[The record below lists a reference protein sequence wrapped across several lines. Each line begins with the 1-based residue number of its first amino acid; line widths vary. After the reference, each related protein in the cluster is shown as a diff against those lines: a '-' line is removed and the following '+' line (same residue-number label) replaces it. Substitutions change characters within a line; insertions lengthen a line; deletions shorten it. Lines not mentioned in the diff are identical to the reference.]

1 MAPKAAELV
10 GAGWSRR
17 DAEHLLVV
25 ELALSTVLTIG
36 PEAGAVLAGHAAI
49 ALAWEPVHCGAYAM
63 YTDVEHAAAWRALA
77 GYSEGPMRTV
87 MLELAAYADGASVE
101 TAAEAEMF
109 TAEDLRLTELA
120 RQAES
125 RGDFAEARRLLGT
138 CRRPLDDRWKRDLDL
153 LLARGDSLMPA
164 QWGRWICSAAL
175 RWCQT
180 TERGLDLGV
189 HYAGVALRALGAN
202 DDVVAEHAPLRAGY
216 DQVVHDSLL
225 FDEGGLEQYLQREL
239 APGLADRV
247 PGLASW
253 PSAQLAVLRLVGRVG
268 EDADCEDVLT
278 GERFIVG
285 DERLGAQHPSG
296 RLLTGRL
303 VRVDGDD
310 RWFFAMLPT
319 VVEDEAAA
327 TELAEAAAAG
337 VPPEARIDIE
347 HRWMRQPRAA

>member
-1 MAPKAAELV
+1 MAPKTAELV

-17 DAEHLLVV
+17 DAEHLVVV

-36 PEAGAVLAGHAAI
+36 PEAGAVLAGHAAT
-49 ALAWEPVHCGAYAM
+49 ALAWEPVQCGAYAL
-63 YTDVEHAAAWRALA
+63 YTDAEHAAAWRALA
-77 GYSEGPMRTV
+77 GYLESPMRTV

-101 TAAEAEMF
+101 PVAAGMF

-125 RGDFAEARRLLGT
+125 RGDFAEARRLLGE
-138 CRRPLDDRWKRDLDL
+138 CRRPLDDSWLRGLDL
-153 LLARGDSLMPA
+153 LLARGDAFTPA
-164 QWGRWICSAAL
+164 QWGRWICGAAL

-189 HYAGVALRALGAN
+189 HYAGVALRALGA
-202 DDVVAEHAPLRAGY
+202 DDEVAAEHAPRRAGY
-216 DQVVHDSLL
+216 DQAVHDSLL

-253 PSAQLAVLRLVGRVG
+253 PSARLAVLRLVLRVG
-268 EDADCEDVLT
+268 EDADCQDVLT

-285 DERLGAQHPSG
+285 DEWLGAQHPPG
-296 RLLTGRL
+296 RLFAGRL

-319 VVEDEAAA
+319 VVEGEGAA

-337 VPPEARIDIE
+337 APPEARIDIG
-347 HRWMRQPRAA
+347 HRWLRQPRAA